1 MAVCTQP
8 GDPPVSLF
16 ILQSSGSQFPARK
29 AEQREPRPTP
39 PPEPPPRPPGPGPA
53 CCGEASQLGSPEQP
67 PPHYEPGV
75 EQWVELVG
83 VLPPHLLL
91 PQQRVVF
98 EPLPGLSARASPD
111 LRVRIHRIP
120 QVLVFG
126 TALKVGGGEPRAHS
140 GGSEGGRG
148 GASRPPG
155 RLGPASK
162 PSPGP
167 QAPPLH
173 SEEGGVRRLSRPPKC
188 CRSFQVLPQE
198 LSPRLRPCK
207 SGLGVE
213 VGYPVPAPKVMSVI
227 SDSIHEPIP
236 LQAPP

>member
-16 ILQSSGSQFPARK
+16 VLQSSGSQFPARK

-39 PPEPPPRPPGPGPA
+39 PPEPPPRLPGLGPA
-53 CCGEASQLGSPEQP
+53 CCGEALQLGSPEQP

-126 TALKVGGGEPRAHS
+126 TALKVGGGEPRTHS

-148 GASRPPG
+148 GASC
-155 RLGPASK
+155 
-162 PSPGP
+162 
-167 QAPPLH
+167 PPL
-173 SEEGGVRRLSRPPKC
+173 SQVQASGSAPAVQGGRGETSVPPFK
-188 CRSFQVLPQE
+188 L
-198 LSPRLRPCK
+198 L
-207 SGLGVE
+207 
-213 VGYPVPAPKVMSVI
+213 SVI
-227 SDSIHEPIP
+227 PGSASGTASQAAP
-236 LQAPP
+236 LQIRVGGGGGLSSTRP

>member
-140 GGSEGGRG
+140 GGSEGGAG
-148 GASRPPG
+148 H
-155 RLGPASK
+155 PARRVVS
-162 PSPGP
+162 
-167 QAPPLH
+167 APPL
-173 SEEGGVRRLSRPPKC
+173 S
-188 CRSFQVLPQE
+188 QVQA
-198 LSPRLRPCK
+198 PRLRPCTQRRK
-207 SGLGVE
+207 G
-213 VGYPVPAPKVMSVI
+213 
-227 SDSIHEPIP
+227 
-236 LQAPP
+236 